1 MTRDNPM
8 TASERQR
15 KKVKHVAKTG
25 LKMYGKRRNPA
36 STAPIAPLPALPA
49 PLVLPPTRHAGE
61 EPSAAENPDTE
72 MTDEGEDPSGE
83 GQEDDDGGPRDKS
96 VLISFND
103 HIAYAIWNKEDAGR

>member
-8 TASERQR
+8 TASERQQ

-49 PLVLPPTRHAGE
+49 PLILPPARHAG
-61 EPSAAENPDTE
+61 
-72 MTDEGEDPSGE
+72 
-83 GQEDDDGGPRDKS
+83 
-96 VLISFND
+96 
-103 HIAYAIWNKEDAGR
+103 